1 MIHRLTDWLLALFIR
16 GEYDPADPATRAKFG
31 FLEGW
36 VSIASNLVLSA
47 LKAFLGLSLNSVSLL
62 ADAAHTFSDVLTSV
76 VVVLGFH
83 AARRR
88 PDKEHPYGHGRI
100 EFVAT
105 LIIALLL
112 GLVGLE
118 FARSSIERLFRG
130 SRVTGTTAAALIMLA
145 SGAVK
150 EVMAR
155 VSIDLGRRINSAALL
170 ADAWHHRSD
179 AVASVLVA
187 GAIVAARHGFYRVD
201 AVFGL
206 LVSILIMYT
215 AWNLG
220 RSAGSTLMGEAPT
233 AGLVQEIVG
242 LAKAVPGVL
251 SVHDLA
257 VHDYGN
263 LKAVSLH
270 IVVDERLSF
279 GHAHAIASQVE
290 SCIRERVPGTVVV
303 HVDPGN
309 VSQDE
314 NDETALT
321 QLS

>member
-16 GEYDPADPATRAKFG
+16 GDDSTADPATRARYG

-36 VSIASNLVLSA
+36 VSIVTNLILSA
-47 LKAFLGLSLNSVSLL
+47 VKAFLGLSLNSVSLL

-76 VVVLGFH
+76 VVILGFH

-118 FARSSIERLFRG
+118 FARSSLERLLHG

-155 VSIDLGRRINSAALL
+155 VSIDLGRRIQSGALV

-179 AVASVLVA
+179 ALASVLVA
-187 GAIVAARHGFYRVD
+187 GAIVAARYGFYSLD

-206 LVSILIMYT
+206 LVSALIVYT
-215 AWNLG
+215 AWELG

-233 AGLVQEIVG
+233 VGLVQEIIE

-263 LKAVSLH
+263 VKAVSLH
-270 IVVDERLSF
+270 IVVDECLSF
-279 GHAHAIASQVE
+279 GHAHAIAAQVE
-290 SCIRERVPGTVVV
+290 SRIRERIPGTVVV
-303 HVDPGN
+303 HVDPNN
-309 VSQDE
+309 VSEDE
-314 NDETALT
+314 DEETALT